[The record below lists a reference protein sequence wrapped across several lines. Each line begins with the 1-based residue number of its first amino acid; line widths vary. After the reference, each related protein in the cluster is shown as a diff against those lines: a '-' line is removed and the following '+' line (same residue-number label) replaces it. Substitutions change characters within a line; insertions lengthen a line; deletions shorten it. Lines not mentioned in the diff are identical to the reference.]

1 MKITRNRVAVLD
13 YTLTGDD
20 GQIIDE
26 SHDGSFGYLHGSGN
40 IIPGLERAL
49 EGRQPGE
56 NVHVVVEAEDAYGVR
71 DLARIT
77 RVARDRFPAGVELVA
92 GMRFQAQ
99 AGDGRTQVV
108 TVTAID
114 AGEVVVDANHPLAGQ
129 RLHFDV
135 TVLSVRSARK
145 EEVAHGHVHGPGGHH
160 H

>member
-1 MKITRNRVAVLD
+1 MKITRDRVAVLD

-20 GQIIDE
+20 GQVIDE
-26 SHDGSFGYLHGSGN
+26 SHDGTFGYLHGSGN

-56 NVHVVVEAEDAYGVR
+56 NLSVVIEAADAYGER
-71 DLARIT
+71 DLERIAR
-77 RVARDRFPAGVELVA
+77 VPRDRFPPDVELEA

-99 AGDGRTQVV
+99 SRDGQAQVV
-108 TVTAID
+108 TVTAVDGSDI
-114 AGEVVVDANHPLAGQ
+114 VIDANHPLAGQ
-129 RLHFDV
+129 RLHFEV

-145 EEVAHGHVHGPGGHH
+145 EEIEHGHVHGPGAHH

>member
-1 MKITRNRVAVLD
+1 MKITRDRVAVLD

-26 SHDGSFGYLHGSGN
+26 SHDGSFGYLHGASN

-56 NVHVVVEAEDAYGVR
+56 SLAVVIEAADAYGER
-71 DLARIT
+71 DLGQIQRIP
-77 RVARDRFPAGVELVA
+77 RNQFPPDVELRE

-99 AGDGRTQVV
+99 SPDGHVQIV
-108 TVTAID
+108 TVTGLD
-114 AGEVVVDANHPLAGQ
+114 AGDVIIDANHPLAGQ
-129 RLHFDV
+129 RLHFAV

-145 EEVAHGHVHGPGGHH
+145 EETDHGHVHGPGGHH

>member
-1 MKITRNRVAVLD
+1 MKITRDRVAVLD

-20 GQIIDE
+20 GQVIDE

-56 NVHVVVEAEDAYGVR
+56 NLSVIIEAADAYGER
-71 DLARIT
+71 DLERIAR
-77 RVARDRFPAGVELVA
+77 VPRDRFPPDVELET

-99 AGDGRTQVV
+99 SRDGQAQVV
-108 TVTAID
+108 TVTAVDGSDIII
-114 AGEVVVDANHPLAGQ
+114 DANHPLAGQ

-145 EEVAHGHVHGPGGHH
+145 EEIEHGHVHGPGGHH